1 MLNFKELRIAFHFIK
16 SFSKRVIVLKH
27 HLYFNSLKIV
37 FLETVL
43 PVSIEYIK
51 LPGMKSLIC
60 SYLIIDNI
68 AIKFFGKLRE
78 NYTALI
84 DWINHWS
91 IDNENKKIWLF
102 FYLLVLQLAFL
113 SLAKLAIFTTNVN
126 AENQCLNC
134 YKRV

>member
-27 HLYFNSLKIV
+27 HLYYNSLKIV

-43 PVSIEYIK
+43 PVSNEYIK

-84 DWINHWS
+84 VYFNHWGTYY
-91 IDNENKKIWLF
+91 I
-102 FYLLVLQLAFL
+102 
-113 SLAKLAIFTTNVN
+113 T
-126 AENQCLNC
+126 
-134 YKRV
+134 